1 MSTDR
6 GDTLLDEFQTNWADE
21 VFESCI
27 CSLAAF
33 KLLVTLVR
41 FIHNQ
46 VFDSDVVERAIQH
59 GLVTTVVCYGL

>member
-33 KLLVTLVR
+33 KLLVTLVWL
-41 FIHNQ
+41 FHTQ
-46 VFDSDVVERAIQH
+46 VFDSDVIERAI
-59 GLVTTVVCYGL
+59 